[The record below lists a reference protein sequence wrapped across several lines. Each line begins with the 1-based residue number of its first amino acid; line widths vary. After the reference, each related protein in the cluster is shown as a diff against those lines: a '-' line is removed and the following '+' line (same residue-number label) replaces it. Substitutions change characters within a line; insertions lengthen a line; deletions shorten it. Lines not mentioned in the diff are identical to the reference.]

1 MDTIFLK
8 IMKKK
13 VTIHK
18 LVFLGLLIVLM
29 ACQSVRKKEENGASA
44 QEKGKI
50 EKLNILLITA
60 DDLNK
65 NSVGAFGSVVPDI
78 TPNIDKLA
86 SQGVRFEH
94 AHVNVAVCQPSR
106 GILATGKY
114 AHNSGIEGF
123 FHTKKDI
130 PDIITTL
137 KANGYYTGVLGKAVH
152 SSPKESTPWDYRLD
166 EEDLCNGR
174 NKERY
179 YTEAKKII
187 KNAKQQGKPF
197 YLMANSH
204 DPHRPFA
211 FTRKEEEWLSEGIK
225 ILRPSRIYKESEI
238 VIPGFL
244 PELPLV
250 RKEVT
255 QYFNSVRRLDDMVG
269 KVLELL
275 EEEGVADNTMV
286 MFLSDNGMAFP
297 FSKTNC
303 YLQST
308 NTPWIVRWPGK
319 VEPNTIN
326 TKDFISGIDFFP
338 TVLEAAGLQIPDSL
352 DGTSFVPTL
361 LGQKQKG
368 RDKVFTQFFE
378 TSAQKQ
384 YPMRCIQDA
393 KYGYIFNA
401 WSDGKTKFRNESQQG
416 YTYKAMVEAGKTDP
430 KIAARVKL
438 FDYRRV
444 EEFYDFKNDPN
455 ALHNLI
461 KDPEYTEIINKY
473 RAEMERWMVKV
484 NDPALAL
491 FKAKDD
497 KMEMARLLTTEQ
509 KRIDKLRPRKK
520 NK

>member
-1 MDTIFLK
+1 MDIVFLT
-8 IMKKK
+8 IMKK
-13 VTIHK
+13 IAMHK
-18 LVFLGLLIVLM
+18 LFILASLIVLT
-29 ACQSVRKKEENGASA
+29 ACGLENKKEEKGVYIEE
-44 QEKGKI
+44 EKKT
-50 EKLNILLITA
+50 ERLNILLITA

-65 NSVGAFGSVVPDI
+65 NSVGAFGSVVPNI

-86 SQGVRFEH
+86 SQGVRFENG
-94 AHVNVAVCQPSR
+94 HVNVAVCQPSR

-130 PDIITTL
+130 PDIVTTL
-137 KANGYYTGVLGKAVH
+137 KINGYYTGVLGKVRH
-152 SSPKESTPWDYRLD
+152 SSPKELTPWDFQLD
-166 EEDLCNGR
+166 GNDLGMGR

-187 KNAKQQGKPF
+187 KNAKQEGKPF

-211 FTRKEEEWLSEGIK
+211 FTKKEEKWMSEGNE
-225 ILRPSRIYKESEI
+225 ILRPSRIYKESE
-238 VIPGFL
+238 VAIPGFL

-255 QYFNSVRRLDDMVG
+255 QYFNSVRRLDDTVG
-269 KVLELL
+269 RILKIL
-275 EEEGVADNTMV
+275 EEEEVVENTIV

-319 VEPNTIN
+319 VLPNTTN
-326 TKDFISGIDFFP
+326 KKDFISAIDFFP
-338 TVLEAAGLQIPDSL
+338 TVLEAAGLQIPEGM

-361 LGQKQKG
+361 LGQKQEG

-378 TSAQKQ
+378 TSAKKQ
-384 YPMRCIQDA
+384 FPMRCIQDA
-393 KYGYIFNA
+393 EYGYIFNA
-401 WSDGKTKFRNESQQG
+401 WSDGETIFRNESQNG
-416 YTYKAMVEAGKTDP
+416 YTYKAMLQAGITNP
-430 KIAARVKL
+430 EIAARVKL
-438 FDYRRV
+438 FDKRVV

-455 ALHNLI
+455 ALRNLV
-461 KDPEYTEIINKY
+461 KDPKYAEIINKY
-473 RAEMERWMVKV
+473 RVDMELWMEKV
-484 NDPALAL
+484 NDPALAF
-491 FKAKDD
+491 FKVKDN
-497 KMEMARLLTTEQ
+497 KIEMAHLLSVEQ
-509 KRIDKLRPRKK
+509 KRMEQLRPRK
-520 NK
+520 

>member
-1 MDTIFLK
+1 M
-8 IMKKK
+8 KK

-18 LVFLGLLIVLM
+18 LVFLGFLIVLM
-29 ACQSVRKKEENGASA
+29 ACNSVGKKAENGASA
-44 QEKGKI
+44 QEEDKT
-50 EKLNILLITA
+50 ERLNILLITA

-65 NSVGAFGSVVPDI
+65 NSVGAFGSVVPNI

-86 SQGVRFEH
+86 SQGVCFENG
-94 AHVNVAVCQPSR
+94 HVNVAVCQPSR
-106 GILATGKY
+106 GNLATGKY
-114 AHNSGIEGF
+114 SHNSGIEGF

-130 PDIITTL
+130 PDIVTTL
-137 KANGYYTGVLGKAVH
+137 KTKGYYTGVLGKVRH
-152 SSPKESTPWDYRLD
+152 SSPKELTPWDFQLD
-166 EEDLCNGR
+166 MNDLGKGR

-179 YTEAKKII
+179 YTEAKNII
-187 KNAKQQGKPF
+187 KNAKQEGKPF
-197 YLMANSH
+197 YMMANSH

-211 FTRKEEEWLSEGIK
+211 FTKREEKWMSKGHE
-225 ILRPSRIYKESEI
+225 ILKPSRIYNESE
-238 VIPGFL
+238 VTIPGFL

-269 KVLELL
+269 RILDIL
-275 EEEGVADNTMV
+275 EEEGVADNTIV

-319 VEPNTIN
+319 VKPNTIN
-326 TKDFISGIDFFP
+326 AKDFISAIDFFP
-338 TVLEAAGLQIPDSL
+338 TVLEAVGLRTPDGL

-378 TSAQKQ
+378 TSAKKQ
-384 YPMRCIQDA
+384 FPMRCIQDA

-401 WSDGKTKFRNESQQG
+401 WSDGETRFRNESQSG
-416 YTYKAMVEAGKTDP
+416 YTYKAMVEAGKTNP
-430 KIAARVKL
+430 EIADRVKL
-438 FDYRRV
+438 FDNRKV
-444 EEFYDFKNDPN
+444 EEFYDFENDPN

-461 KDPEYTEIINKY
+461 EDPKYAEIINKY
-473 RAEMERWMVKV
+473 RVDMELWMEKV
-484 NDPALAL
+484 NDPALAF
-491 FKAKDD
+491 FKVKDD
-497 KMEMARLLTTEQ
+497 KVEMARLLAVEQ
-509 KRIDKLRPRKK
+509 ERINKLRPRK
-520 NK
+520 